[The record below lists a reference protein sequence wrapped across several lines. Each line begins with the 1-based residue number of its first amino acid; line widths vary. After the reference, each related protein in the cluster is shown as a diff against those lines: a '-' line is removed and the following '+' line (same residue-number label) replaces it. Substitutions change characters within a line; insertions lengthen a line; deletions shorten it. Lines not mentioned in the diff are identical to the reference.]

1 MSTNI
6 LLVEDNPVNVEYIR
20 AMIKKIPEDTISEN
34 RITVDLS
41 IATTL
46 GEGVEILKNKP
57 VNLVLLDLSL
67 PDSTGMQS
75 LKTIQK
81 MNDRIPIIV
90 LTGVDDTD
98 LAAEAIK
105 QGAQDYL
112 VKGKINKALLDRSIQ
127 YAMERMK
134 IHNKLLD
141 SESRYMIALKATN
154 DGIWE
159 WNLKENYLYY
169 SPRWKE
175 IIGYGEDDLSS
186 DPSEWFDRIHPDDA
200 RMVEEIIANHL
211 SGETDNLVTEHRLLH
226 KNGMYIWARV
236 HGLAVLDKSGSVL
249 KIAGSLTDIT
259 GEKFVDSLTGL
270 PSLSLFTDRVQS
282 AIQRVHDEKN
292 FGFVLV
298 KLEFEQLKLVAN
310 TYGAGVTNEVV
321 QKLMARI
328 KLIVRPSDTIGRLE
342 GLNFGIIL
350 SGVREIYELN
360 RILDNIQTVSSKP
373 LELGSHQISIS
384 ASMGILFSNIQYNK
398 AEEMLRDVDSALH
411 KALLSG
417 RSNREVFESDMRE
430 RSLEVLHLEAEM
442 RRALERDEFFLVFQP
457 IVSLKKNKIISMEAL
472 IRWEKM
478 DGTILSPGYFIPI
491 AEESDMI
498 IRIGAWVIE
507 ESILQL
513 QKWILAGIE
522 DVSISI
528 NLSARQ
534 FLNWNMVNYLKHTI
548 AISKVPVSRIEV
560 EVTESAAMKDIE
572 FSKKILDNLSSF
584 GISISLDDFGTGY
597 SSLNYLKE
605 FPISKM
611 KLDQSFIRDLP
622 EDRESAAIV
631 SALIALGH
639 ALDQQIVVEGVENIE
654 QLEFVREHNAD
665 HVQGYY
671 ISKPIA
677 LDNTE
682 EFILKFNNTQSNP
695 LFKSR

>member
-1 MSTNI
+1 MNRKI

-20 AMIKKIPEDTISEN
+20 AMIKKMPEDTISEN
-34 RITVDLS
+34 QIIADLS

-46 GEGVEILKNKP
+46 NEGAEILKNEFID
-57 VNLVLLDLSL
+57 LVLLDLSL
-67 PDSTGMQS
+67 PDSSGMHS
-75 LKTIQK
+75 LKTIQNI
-81 MNDRIPIIV
+81 NDRIPVIV

-98 LAAEAIK
+98 LASEAIK

-112 VKGKINKALLDRSIQ
+112 VKGKINKLLLDRSIQ
-127 YAMERMK
+127 YAIERMK
-134 IHNKLLD
+134 IINALHD

-159 WNLKENYLYY
+159 WNLRERFLYY

-175 IIGYGEDDLSS
+175 IIGYTEDELTN
-186 DPSEWFDRIHPDDA
+186 DPSEWFDRIHPDDVLN
-200 RMVEEIIANHL
+200 VEEVIANHL
-211 SGETDNLVTEHRLLH
+211 AGETNNLVTEHRLLH
-226 KNGMYIWARV
+226 KNGMYIWVRV
-236 HGLAVLDKSGSVL
+236 HGLAVLDKSGGVI
-249 KIAGSLTDIT
+249 KVAGSLTDIT
-259 GEKFVDSLTGL
+259 GEKFIDSLTGL
-270 PSLSLFTDRVQS
+270 PSFSLFTDRIQS

-292 FGFVLV
+292 FGFVLI

-321 QKLMARI
+321 QKLMGRI

-350 SGVREIYELN
+350 SGVQELYELN
-360 RILDNIQTVSSKP
+360 RILDNIQTVASKP
-373 LELGSHQISIS
+373 LELNHNQISIS
-384 ASMGILFSNIQYNK
+384 ASIGILFSNIQYNK

-411 KALLSG
+411 KASASG

-430 RSLEVLHLEAEM
+430 RSIEVLHLEAEM

-457 IVSLKKNKIISMEAL
+457 IVSLKQHKIISMEAL

-478 DGTILSPGYFIPI
+478 DGSILGPSHFIPI

-513 QKWILAGIE
+513 QKWLKAGI
-522 DVSISI
+522 DGVSVSI

-548 AISKVPVSRIEV
+548 EISKVPVSLIEV

-572 FSKKILDNLSSF
+572 LSKKILDSLHRF

-597 SSLNYLKE
+597 SSLNYLKQ

-611 KLDQSFIRDLP
+611 KLDQSFVRELP
-622 EDRESAAIV
+622 GDRESAAIV

-639 ALDQQIVVEGVENIE
+639 ALDQQIVVEGVENYE
-654 QLEFVREHNAD
+654 QLNFVRDHDAD

-671 ISKPIA
+671 ISKPVTVEKIENFII
-677 LDNTE
+677 DFNTTKSSQ
-682 EFILKFNNTQSNP
+682 F
-695 LFKSR
+695 FKI

>member
-1 MSTNI
+1 M
-6 LLVEDNPVNVEYIR
+6 LVEDNPVNVEYIR

>member
-1 MSTNI
+1 